1 MYVISKMP
9 DSKVCFGECIE
20 DGFYVEGKNYFEV
33 QEKLEKH
40 EAEKENRNDKAYDQK

>member
-9 DSKVCFGECIE
+9 TSNVYFGECIE
-20 DGFYVEGKNYFEV
+20 DGFYVEGKNSFEV

-40 EAEKENRNDKAYDQK
+40 EKEIQ